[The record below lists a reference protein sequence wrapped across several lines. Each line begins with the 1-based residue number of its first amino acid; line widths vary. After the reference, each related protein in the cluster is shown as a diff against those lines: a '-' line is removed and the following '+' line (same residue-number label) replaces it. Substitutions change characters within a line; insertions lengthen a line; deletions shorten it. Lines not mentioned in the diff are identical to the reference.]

1 MSLLRIVERMI
12 LGINVHVDYAVG
24 RARVIRS
31 RPPSFAEQFDLAQLF
46 QCNAAPV

>member
-12 LGINVHVDYAVG
+12 LGLSIHVDYAVR

-31 RPPSFAEQFDLAQLF
+31 RPPSPAEQFDLAQLF
-46 QCNAAPV
+46 QRNASPV